1 MFCKNAVSNWGS
13 FLDFCIPSEGALP
26 FARQRTTAA
35 YNTAC
40 KGKFEREVFEREV
53 KE

>member
-1 MFCKNAVSNWGS
+1 MFCKSAVSNWGS

-26 FARQRTTAA
+26 IAQQRTTAA
-35 YNTAC
+35 YM
-40 KGKFEREVFEREV
+40 GKFEREV